1 PTPHGDRQP
10 TAYFQNPAEQRG
22 GFTQLVDSRAKRGI
36 LVGRRE
42 EQSTNSRLYQERVMA
57 TDGAMMPERVMAA
70 WRR

>member
-1 PTPHGDRQP
+1 FSKDAPDEQP
-10 TAYFQNPAEQRG
+10 TERS
-22 GFTQLVDSRAKRGI
+22 QLVDSRAKRGI

-57 TDGAMMPERVMAA
+57 TDGAMVPERVMAA